1 MPRVYTTLLK
11 VTRIRL
17 RISMTDCAS
26 LTSVCVA
33 VADDA
38 ILTCSAEWPRARQ
51 RGGLP
56 ADNEKLFL
64 KDLNLLSVG
73 DGMVGIPVSA
83 VAFAELHPAKHR
95 QLRAIASARPAR
107 RAEDAALHMDAT
119 SFHDLDALAVRCITD
134 FLSPRQLAIATRTCH
149 ELCTACAGEPS
160 RAHQAGRSEGP
171 SASLLKRH
179 AMPSP

>member
-38 ILTCSAEWPRARQ
+38 ILTCSAEWPRAWPRERVQ
-51 RGGLP
+51 SSGRLAMVVVRG
-56 ADNEKLFL
+56 
-64 KDLNLLSVG
+64 VG
-73 DGMVGIPVSA
+73 DGKDGIPHAHAATSA
-83 VAFAELHPAKHR
+83 AFADLPL
-95 QLRAIASARPAR
+95 QTSARDVAARPCSPLRTPALR
-107 RAEDAALHMDAT
+107 MDAT
-119 SFHDLDALAVRCITD
+119 SSHDLDALAVRCITD

-149 ELCTACAGEPS
+149 ELCTACAGAPS